1 MMQVHHDA
9 AMRTTIDL
17 PEDLH
22 QIALSI
28 ARETGRSLSQTV
40 ADLLRRGL
48 AQGRSVTEPGRP
60 PYVIDAETGLPTVRS
75 RRTITAEDVRA
86 LDDEV

>member
-1 MMQVHHDA
+1 
-9 AMRTTIDL
+9 MRTTIDL

-22 QIALSI
+22 QIARSI
-28 ARETGRSLSQTV
+28 ARETGRSLSHAV

-48 AQGRSVTEPGRP
+48 EQTRGEAEPGRP

-75 RRTITAEDVRA
+75 RRTIT
-86 LDDEV
+86 LDDDA